1 MNRILGTVRE
11 FLNATMVEIN
21 KCTWPKRAELFEST
35 ILTIVVIVLL
45 FSFVF
50 VVDKISRVLIN
61 FITGTL

>member
-1 MNRILGTVRE
+1 MNKILGNIRG
-11 FLNATMVEIN
+11 FLNETMAEIN

-45 FSFVF
+45 ASFVF
-50 VVDKISRVLIN
+50 LVDQSSRFLIN